1 MAVYRVYCV
10 YGLSGGADF
19 IVPYDVNSDG
29 NLDFVAMEDTCRPQY
44 YKGNGDGTF
53 EVEDLSSAII
63 SESRPVIRSKPDMA
77 VSDLDGDGDYDIVV
91 FGTWFCYD
99 SYCFYQEVIDLE
111 DDDGYRGKY
120 LPGFIE
126 IYEGTKDG
134 FKEGFLVVKGEE
146 TSNETGRAKQSWHI
160 AAMIDIDFDGDVDI
174 LTEYDAWPY
183 GGYLKSYKELHLYN
197 NNGGDL
203 SSAWGDYVKVEMYTG
218 DMDMIENVYETEFE
232 FDDNLVFLVYVE
244 SRYMYVVL
252 DDYDREHG
260 PPLFGDA
267 IVGRTCWNGEVFFY
281 GDFDNDGIDDIL
293 SSKWEFSLQL
303 SSTPAPTMVPT
314 MVSSTYSPSN
324 MEEPRTMEPTHME
337 EPRTIEPSNMEES
350 STMESS
356 NMEESSTMEPSNMV
370 SSASG
375 TRKKIPIKIII
386 SIFFFLILIF

>member
-1 MAVYRVYCV
+1 MSVYRVYC
-10 YGLSGGADF
+10 LSCCGADF
-19 IVPYDVNSDG
+19 IVSYDVNSDG
-29 NLDFVAMEDTCRPQY
+29 NLDFVSMEDTARPQY
-44 YKGNGDGTF
+44 YKGNGNGTF

-63 SESRPVIRSKPDMA
+63 SGRRPIRRAYPEMA

-126 IYEGTKDG
+126 IYEGTEDG

-146 TSNETGRAKQSWHI
+146 TSHETGRAKQSWSI
-160 AAMIDIDFDGDVDI
+160 ATMIDIDFDGDVDI

-183 GGYLKSYKELHLYN
+183 GGYLKSYKELHLYS

-203 SSAWGDYVKVEMYTG
+203 SSAWGDYAEVEMYTG

-252 DDYDREHG
+252 DVLDDYYREHN
-260 PPLFGDA
+260 PPSVGDA
-267 IVGRTCWNGEVFFY
+267 IVGRTQWYKQVLFY

-293 SSKWEFSLQL
+293 SSKGPEFSLQL

-314 MVSSTYSPSN
+314 MVSSTYSPSTMDPSN
-324 MEEPRTMEPTHME
+324 MEEPRTMEPTNME
-337 EPRTIEPSNMEES
+337 EP
-350 STMESS
+350 S

-375 TRKKIPIKIII
+375 SSYSMSNIITI
-386 SIFFFLILIF
+386 VASACFVCVMM